1 MKKPFVPVVA
11 VLNMKGGVGK
21 TTISANVFRILF
33 ERKRLKTLLIDLDPQ
48 FNLTQALHTRERYDK
63 LKGDGKT
70 IYAVME
76 PSPHVSLF
84 EIKTSAQ
91 PPPLAADLVYTFF
104 YFPKADP
111 PCTLDLLAGDF
122 DTVKY
127 SLMDDSKKLNAV
139 RKRFASFVQNS
150 QESYGLICID
160 CNPSSSF
167 LTMCAL
173 EVCTHIVVPVRP
185 DRYSIL
191 GLDVLWKFVHDFI
204 PITPKP
210 EFLIILNGVP
220 RSVGGTQIGLVETE
234 LRGHKVYG
242 KRTLASVLRLSG
254 VLQAKADYT
263 GFATD
268 RRVSWTKA
276 LRSEIAALSD
286 ELSQKLGIKT

>member
-1 MKKPFVPVVA
+1 LKKSFVPVVA

-33 ERKRLKTLLIDLDPQ
+33 EQKRLKTLLLDLDPQ
-48 FNLTQALHTRERYDK
+48 FNLTQALHTRESYDK
-63 LKGDGKT
+63 FKADGKT

-84 EIKTSAQ
+84 EIKTSSQ
-91 PPPLAADLVYTFF
+91 PPPLAEDLVRSLF

-122 DTVKY
+122 DMVKY
-127 SLMDDSKKLNAV
+127 SLMDDSKKLAAV
-139 RKRFASFVQNS
+139 QRRFAAFVQKS
-150 QESYGLICID
+150 KETYGLICID

-173 EVCTHIVVPVRP
+173 NVCTHIVVPVRP

-191 GLDVLWKFVHDFI
+191 GLEVLWKFVNDFI
-204 PITPKP
+204 PVSPKP
-210 EFLIILNGVP
+210 EFIVVLNGLP
-220 RSVGGTQIGLVETE
+220 KSVGGNEIGLVEAE
-234 LRGHKVYG
+234 LRGHPIFG
-242 KRTLASVLRLSG
+242 NRTLASVLRQSR
-254 VLQAKADYT
+254 VLEAKADYT

-268 RRVSWTKA
+268 RRVSWSTA
-276 LRSEIAALSD
+276 LKSEIVTLSD
-286 ELSQKLGIKT
+286 ELSQKLGIKP